1 MGEMLPFDLPLEALE
16 GDEKYDL
23 YSDRAVLT
31 VNEQKDR
38 GYVLLT
44 LVPRQEN
51 EDSEHAPVMLSL
63 CVGNYLSRNM
73 NRRRAFL
80 SEQGEKL
87 MLGKVTAQFLDRG
100 VLVEDQLPTGMKRK
114 IMELGWKKGE
124 TYWFLLAEELDKE
137 SLVKYAQELAKT
149 EE

>member
-1 MGEMLPFDLPLEALE
+1 
-16 GDEKYDL
+16 
-23 YSDRAVLT
+23 
-31 VNEQKDR
+31 
-38 GYVLLT
+38 
-44 LVPRQEN
+44 
-51 EDSEHAPVMLSL
+51 
-63 CVGNYLSRNM
+63 
-73 NRRRAFL
+73 
-80 SEQGEKL
+80 

-100 VLVEDQLPTGMKRK
+100 ALVEDQLPTGMKRK